1 MNDLIKAVILGV
13 VEGLAEFLPISSTG
27 HLILVNQFVAFS
39 KDFTNMFDYV
49 IQLGAILSVV
59 IYFWHKLN
67 PFSRKKTAVERNQT
81 FDLWKKTIV
90 GVIPAVFIGKL
101 FQESVENYLFN
112 PITVSIALVVG
123 GILLIYIE
131 NRSKTAKIASMEQ
144 LSYRTAFTIGLI
156 QCAALIPG
164 TSRSAATII
173 GAMLLGASRV
183 VATEFSFF
191 LAIPSLT
198 GATFYYLLKTGF
210 SMTGPEIG
218 VLAVGFTVS
227 FLVAWLVIAA
237 FMRFIQRHDLK
248 PFAYYRIILG
258 GLILLYFSL
267 LH

>member
-59 IYFWHKLN
+59 VYFWHNLN
-67 PFSRKKTAVERNQT
+67 PFSRKKTAAEREQT
-81 FDLWKKTIV
+81 FSLWKKTIV
-90 GVIPAVFIGKL
+90 GVIPAVIIGKL
-101 FQESVENYLFN
+101 FQESVEHFLFN
-112 PITVSIALVVG
+112 PVTVSIALVVG
-123 GILLIYIE
+123 GIFLIYIE
-131 NRSKTAKIASMEQ
+131 NRKKTAKIASMEQ
-144 LSYRTAFTIGLI
+144 LSYQTAFIIGLI

-191 LAIPSLT
+191 LAIPSLA
-198 GATFYYLLKTGF
+198 GATFYYMLKTGF
-210 SMTGPEIG
+210 SLTSHEIG
-218 VLAVGFTVS
+218 VLAVGFVVS
-227 FLVAWLVIAA
+227 FIIAWLVIAA

-258 GLILLYFSL
+258 GLILLYFSVP
-267 LH
+267 H